1 MNKLDLNH
9 HISEEYNAELEDL
22 RNQVLSMGGLVE
34 QQISDALEALENLD
48 GELGENVVY
57 TDHKVGTIRRMSP
70 ITADGTPDPGRGV
83 LFVGQASIVTPMG
96 SIPLTFEIEATTLR
110 EALDRFP
117 EAAQVALV
125 QTVEDINEMRREA
138 ASSIVVP
145 GAGGAGG
152 GFGGPGGG
160 PIQMP

>member
-1 MNKLDLNH
+1 MSSDPQIPELKLDADGLY
-9 HISEEYNAELEDL
+9 EE
-22 RNQVLSMGGLVE
+22 
-34 QQISDALEALENLD
+34 
-48 GELGENVVY
+48 VVY